1 MSLLGRGSLCVR
13 AIAMLDV
20 TQLPDSASNLASARV
35 AAAGRTAV
43 RPADFGK
50 GKIALIFVVLLA
62 IVAIPILLNPLPPIS
77 DYINHLARMH
87 IIATIGSDPD
97 LHRYYEVDW
106 QLIPNLMMDLIVPLF
121 VRVVNV
127 YVAGQIYT
135 LMSFVLIVSGTM
147 ALHRQLFGRWSALPL
162 IAFPLLYNDVFL
174 VGTMNYVFGIGLML
188 WALAAWVALRERS
201 LALRLS
207 VSTLF
212 VLGLFFCHLFVLG
225 VYGLGL
231 LAFESHRLLTTFIA
245 MRRSSGRDAA
255 RRALPSLVADFVATG
270 VPFLVVPLLLMISP
284 TRGLWD
290 FYWRMEG
297 KGDGLLFVIRAYSE
311 VIAYAFLA
319 IMVGAVGW
327 AFRQRALSFNTI
339 GLAVLAV
346 GAVSYLA
353 LPRVMFETYMVDLRL
368 PISLAFILIAC
379 IDIDLRNRLAQLGFV
394 VGLLLLVAVR
404 VGEVELTWSP
414 LSAGVESFRQS
425 VEMLNRGA
433 KVAVSYADP
442 NGGDFLSDYGL
453 VHADCIAIIERSAL
467 VTTEFTVEGKQILH
481 ARQAYRSR
489 VDVEDGTPPM
499 IGTLVKVADRPDSNP
514 QDYWRRWTQDYD
526 YLYVLFTTPN
536 FANPD
541 PTHLTELYAGD
552 RFILYRVERSQLTA
566 NSKDIR

>member
-1 MSLLGRGSLCVR
+1 
-13 AIAMLDV
+13 
-20 TQLPDSASNLASARV
+20 
-35 AAAGRTAV
+35 V
-43 RPADFGK
+43 RPSDLGK
-50 GKIALIFVVLLA
+50 AKITLFFVVLLA
-62 IVAIPILLNPLPPIS
+62 IVSIPILLNPLPPIS

-97 LHRYYEVDW
+97 LHRYYEIDW

-147 ALHRQLFGRWSALPL
+147 ALHRQFFGRWSVVPL

-201 LALRLS
+201 LPLRLS

-231 LAFESHRLLTTFIA
+231 LAFESHRLLTTFVA
-245 MRRSSGRDAA
+245 VRRSSGRDAA
-255 RRALPSLVADFVATG
+255 WRALPSLVADFAATG
-270 VPFLVVPLLLMISP
+270 VPFLVVPVLLMMSP

-319 IMVGAVGW
+319 IIVGAVGW
-327 AFRQRALSFNTI
+327 AFRRRALSFNTI
-339 GLAVLAV
+339 GVAVLAV
-346 GAVSYLA
+346 GAVFYLA

-379 IDIDLRNRLAQLGFV
+379 IDIDLRNRLAQLGFAA
-394 VGLLLLVAVR
+394 GLLLLVAVR

-425 VEMLNRGA
+425 VELLNRGA
-433 KVAVSYADP
+433 KVAVAYADP
-442 NGGDFLSDYGL
+442 NGGDFLRDYGL

-481 ARQAYRSR
+481 ARRAFRSR
-489 VDVEDGTPPM
+489 VDTEDGTPPM
-499 IGTLVKVADRPDSNP
+499 IGTLVQVADRPESSIGAY
-514 QDYWRRWTQDYD
+514 YWRRWTRDYD

-536 FANPD
+536 YANPD
-541 PTHLTELYAGD
+541 PAHLTELYAGD
-552 RFILYRVERSQLTA
+552 RFILYRVERTQVTA
-566 NSKDIR
+566 NSRDVR